1 MCFLLQVF
9 GIIFTIC
16 QGKIMDSFNTLAGNL
31 FLCAFLLIGT
41 FITGADRSVLIY
53 LTSCSSLIQCWVY
66 TWGIVKLLCIFYSGP
81 MNCSCFKMFWFLVLL
96 GKHSIKIHAAWVT
109 LWKLRCPLKFQLMYE
124 LLNTQKKNT
133 GLSKYRISYKILQ
146 GTNTEPDLCR

>member
-41 FITGADRSVLIY
+41 FITGADRSMLVY
-53 LTSCSSLIQCWVY
+53 LTSCSSLIQY
-66 TWGIVKLLCIFYSGP
+66 IIFEFIFEGTIFYSGP
-81 MNCSCFKMFWFLVLL
+81 MNCCCFQTFWFLVIKMLL
-96 GKHSIKIHAAWVT
+96 GKHCIKVHAAWVT
-109 LWKLRCPLKFQLMYE
+109 LWNLQFPLMFKLIYE
-124 LLNTQKKNT
+124 LLTHRKTLDCAN
-133 GLSKYRISYKILQ
+133 I
-146 GTNTEPDLCR
+146 E